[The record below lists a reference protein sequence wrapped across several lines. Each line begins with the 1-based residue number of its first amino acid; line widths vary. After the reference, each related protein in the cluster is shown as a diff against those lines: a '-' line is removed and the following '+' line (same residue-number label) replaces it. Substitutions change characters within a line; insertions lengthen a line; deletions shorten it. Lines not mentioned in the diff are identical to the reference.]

1 MKKFIATIL
10 SSTMIFTAGT
20 SVFANDVNITDALKI
35 QANKTNLVREKSNVL
50 VSNNIPNI
58 LVNGKELK
66 INEGELLYENN
77 KFIPIRELADTLG
90 LKLDYIPESKI
101 VVLDNGKIQ
110 LPIDNNKASVNGK
123 IVSIDENN
131 EKICTLIVN
140 NKSYIPVNFV
150 NNVIGYNVQYNE
162 ETQKVEENKEQSQNG
177 VIQLNKSQALE
188 AYKKISEVSQNIKNA
203 TIDMNGKIKLNMSD
217 GTDNLDMIMDL
228 TGTVMTDIGDK
239 VQMYSKQTSSIELM
253 GEKQDVIQEMFYKDG
268 KMYVKQNTSDI
279 NEFKYKMDLNLD
291 EAVKMSNTMNIDEF
305 LTEDLVSKGAVEN
318 LENGNKKYTFN
329 LNIDKAIELVG
340 QFSKEMNLGIEDL
353 KQLDNFSVKD
363 TNVNIIVDSNNNP
376 LSYDTNFSMLFST
389 EGITIKA
396 DVVMNM
402 KYNNVGNTVVKT
414 INEDLSQYQDIKEVT
429 TEETTA

>member
-150 NNVIGYNVQYNE
+150 NNVLGYNVQYNE

-414 INEDLSQYQDIKEVT
+414 INEDLSQYQDIKEVA

>member
-414 INEDLSQYQDIKEVT
+414 INEDLSQYQDIKEVA

>member
-131 EKICTLIVN
+131 EKIWYPH
-140 NKSYIPVNFV
+140 S
-150 NNVIGYNVQYNE
+150 
-162 ETQKVEENKEQSQNG
+162 
-177 VIQLNKSQALE
+177 
-188 AYKKISEVSQNIKNA
+188 
-203 TIDMNGKIKLNMSD
+203 
-217 GTDNLDMIMDL
+217 
-228 TGTVMTDIGDK
+228 
-239 VQMYSKQTSSIELM
+239 
-253 GEKQDVIQEMFYKDG
+253 
-268 KMYVKQNTSDI
+268 
-279 NEFKYKMDLNLD
+279 
-291 EAVKMSNTMNIDEF
+291 F
-305 LTEDLVSKGAVEN
+305 L
-318 LENGNKKYTFN
+318 
-329 LNIDKAIELVG
+329 
-340 QFSKEMNLGIEDL
+340 
-353 KQLDNFSVKD
+353 
-363 TNVNIIVDSNNNP
+363 
-376 LSYDTNFSMLFST
+376 
-389 EGITIKA
+389 
-396 DVVMNM
+396 
-402 KYNNVGNTVVKT
+402 
-414 INEDLSQYQDIKEVT
+414 
-429 TEETTA
+429 

>member
-1 MKKFIATIL
+1 MLFR
-10 SSTMIFTAGT
+10 S
-20 SVFANDVNITDALKI
+20 
-35 QANKTNLVREKSNVL
+35 
-50 VSNNIPNI
+50 
-58 LVNGKELK
+58 
-66 INEGELLYENN
+66 
-77 KFIPIRELADTLG
+77 
-90 LKLDYIPESKI
+90 
-101 VVLDNGKIQ
+101 
-110 LPIDNNKASVNGK
+110 
-123 IVSIDENN
+123 
-131 EKICTLIVN
+131 
-140 NKSYIPVNFV
+140 
-150 NNVIGYNVQYNE
+150 
-162 ETQKVEENKEQSQNG
+162 
-177 VIQLNKSQALE
+177 SQALE

-414 INEDLSQYQDIKEVT
+414 INEDLSQYQDIKEVA

>member
-150 NNVIGYNVQYNE
+150 NNVLGYNVQYNE
-162 ETQKVEENKEQSQNG
+162 QTQKVEENKEQSQNG

-414 INEDLSQYQDIKEVT
+414 INEDLSQYQDIKEVA